1 VQECRVHVRDAL
13 TRFCSDIWSIEF
25 DRANVDAIAN
35 PHCRSLIERAEHA
48 RTEGDSAVAVAWLRE
63 TLAYAVSRAAKVL
76 VGGKVRAEGFGI
88 TIGGRLGELGADLAD
103 VVRSLQS
110 TTNLVALGVDL
121 ITYRRF
127 MHLAAGAPGVFPNGQ
142 VIRGQND
149 PQLSADD
156 MEFAFGYVTN
166 EVNAIEEFVG
176 DLDNPFEGALDTP
189 VKHPT

>member
-1 VQECRVHVRDAL
+1 
-13 TRFCSDIWSIEF
+13 
-25 DRANVDAIAN
+25 
-35 PHCRSLIERAEHA
+35 
-48 RTEGDSAVAVAWLRE
+48 VAWLRE

-88 TIGGRLGELGADLAD
+88 AIGGRLGELGADLAD

-142 VIRGQND
+142 VIRSSFAYGTR
-149 PQLSADD
+149 SAGR
-156 MEFAFGYVTN
+156 AAPHRRRRAKK
-166 EVNAIEEFVG
+166 EVILWAIRSR
-176 DLDNPFEGALDTP
+176 
-189 VKHPT
+189 